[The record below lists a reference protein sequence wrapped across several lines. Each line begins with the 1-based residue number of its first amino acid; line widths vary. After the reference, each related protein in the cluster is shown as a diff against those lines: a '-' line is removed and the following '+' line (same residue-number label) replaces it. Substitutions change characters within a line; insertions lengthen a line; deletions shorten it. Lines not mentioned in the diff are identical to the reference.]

1 MKRKFLTLVALTAMS
16 AVFAQTKSTGTVTI
30 GGMTVKIDLDSS
42 TSLATYTL
50 TGPSTKWFAIGL
62 NATTMSTNTP
72 IDVVQY
78 GTSLLDR
85 SLAGGH
91 NAPSTDTTN
100 NLTLVSND
108 ISGTTR
114 TVVATRPLST
124 GDSKDYTFNYDTI
137 NTLNIIWAIGPG
149 TTVSTEHASKG
160 STTLTFS
167 TVAGV
172 QDAAKVEN
180 LVVYPVPASNN
191 ITISNQAGLL
201 IDTVRIFDINARL
214 IKELS
219 PASKDETTVIDVA
232 SLDNGTYFV
241 EITGNGNKTVKKIQV
256 KH

>member
-16 AVFAQTKSTGTVTI
+16 AAFAQTKSTGTVTI

-42 TSLATYTL
+42 ANLATYTL
-50 TGPSTKWFAIGL
+50 TGPSDKWFAIGL
-62 NATTMSTNTP
+62 NATSMSSNT
-72 IDVVQY
+72 DVVQY

-85 SLAGGH
+85 SLPGGH
-91 NAPSTDTTN
+91 SAPTTDTTN

-108 ISGTTR
+108 VSGTTR

-137 NTLNIIWAIGPG
+137 TTLNIIWAIGPN
-149 TTVSTEHASKG
+149 TTVSTQHASRG
-160 STTLTFS
+160 SSTLTFS

-172 QDAAKVEN
+172 EDAAKVEN
-180 LVVYPVPASNN
+180 LLVYPVPASNT

-214 IKELS
+214 VKELS

>member
-1 MKRKFLTLVALTAMS
+1 
-16 AVFAQTKSTGTVTI
+16 
-30 GGMTVKIDLDSS
+30 MTVKIDLDSS
-42 TSLATYTL
+42 ASLATYTL

-91 NAPSTDTTN
+91 NAPTTDTTN
-100 NLTLVSND
+100 NLTLVSD
-108 ISGTTR
+108 TVSGSTR

-124 GDSKDYTFNYDTI
+124 GDSKDYTFNYSTI
-137 NTLNIIWAIGPG
+137 NTLNIIWAVGPSTSVGAQHSTYG
-149 TTVSTEHASKG
+149 TKS
-160 STTLTFS
+160 LTFS

-172 QDAAKVEN
+172 EDAAKVEN
-180 LVVYPVPASNN
+180 LLVYPVPASNT

-214 IKELS
+214 VRELS
-219 PASKDETTVIDVA
+219 PASKDETTTIDVA